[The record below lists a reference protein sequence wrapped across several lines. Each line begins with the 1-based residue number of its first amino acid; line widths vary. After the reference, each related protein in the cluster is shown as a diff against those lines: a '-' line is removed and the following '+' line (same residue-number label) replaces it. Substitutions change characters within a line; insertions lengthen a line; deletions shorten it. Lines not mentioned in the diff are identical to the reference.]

1 MNPLKEIKK
10 LRKEISELN
19 DEINCLEDKHS
30 PYDEDYEE
38 IWDAIYK
45 FCFDCPGRDSSK
57 CILCYLNK
65 WKTGV

>member
-1 MNPLKEIKK
+1 MNPLKEIEK
-10 LRKEISELN
+10 LKKEISELN
-19 DEINCLEDKHS
+19 DEINSWEDKPS
-30 PYDEDYEE
+30 PYEDYEE
-38 IWDAIYK
+38 MSDAIYK